1 MNILQKIN
9 WKVRKINITISPLNI
24 FINTNWEG
32 WGFNLLTIQKN
43 LNEYSL
49 LKLCWQFPN
58 GADKQL
64 KFEGDFLFLRTY
76 LLKLREDLD
85 DHKLWSSSGLG
96 RLDTFKLTILN
107 FIFK

>member
-9 WKVRKINITISPLNI
+9 WKVRKIHITISPLII
-24 FINTNWEG
+24 FINTEWEG
-32 WGFNLLTIQKN
+32 WGFDLLTIQKN

-49 LKLCWQFPN
+49 LKLNWQFPN
-58 GADKQL
+58 GADKKL

-96 RLDTFKLTILN
+96 RLDTFKLSILN
-107 FIFK
+107 IIFK

>member
-9 WKVRKINITISPLNI
+9 WKARKIKITISLLNI

-32 WGFNLLTIQKN
+32 WGFDLLTIQKN

-64 KFEGDFLFLRTY
+64 KFYGDFMFLKTP
-76 LLKLREDLD
+76 LLKKLEDLLD
-85 DHKLWSSSGLG
+85 NKLWGKLST
-96 RLDTFKLTILN
+96 LDNIKLTILN
-107 FIFK
+107 FIFN

>member
-9 WKVRKINITISPLNI
+9 WKVRKIHITISPLII

-32 WGFNLLTIQKN
+32 WGFDLLTIQKN

-49 LKLCWQFPN
+49 LKLNWQFPN
-58 GADKQL
+58 GADKKL

-76 LLKLREDLD
+76 LLKLLCNLD
-85 DHKLWSSSGLG
+85 DKKMWNINGLSN
-96 RLDTFKLTILN
+96 LDTFKLKILN
-107 FIFK
+107 LIFR

>member
-9 WKVRKINITISPLNI
+9 WKVRKNHITISLLNI

-32 WGFNLLTIQKN
+32 WGFDLLTIQKN

-49 LKLCWQFPN
+49 LKLCWQLPN

-64 KFEGDFLFLRTY
+64 KFSGDFMFLKTP
-76 LLKLREDLD
+76 LLKKLEDLLD
-85 DHKLWSSSGLG
+85 NKLWGKLSK
-96 RLDTFKLTILN
+96 LDNIKLTILN
-107 FIFK
+107 FIFN